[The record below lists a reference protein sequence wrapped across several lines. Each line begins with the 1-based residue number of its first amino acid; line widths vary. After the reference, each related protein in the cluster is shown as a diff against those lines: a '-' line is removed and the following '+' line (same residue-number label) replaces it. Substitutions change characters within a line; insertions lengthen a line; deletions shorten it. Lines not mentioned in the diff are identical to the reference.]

1 MAETSVAQ
9 LRQTAPAPAQQS
21 PVKAF
26 SDYLERIKGQ
36 MALQLPKHM
45 KADRMAR
52 LALSAFSSNPDMQ
65 RCDFRT
71 IASSLMTAG
80 AMGLEPGVNGAG
92 YLIPYKGTCTFVP
105 GWKGLQD
112 LVNRSGRATT
122 WTGAVFEGDFFEFEL
137 GDRPFVRHR
146 PGDENDP
153 KKLTHVYAVGRVNG
167 SEFPV
172 IEVWT
177 IRKVWKHRD
186 EFNKQ
191 GGKHYSF
198 RNPEMYARKVV
209 LLQVLKYMPT
219 SVEIAN
225 AIAASEAAELG
236 RPTVIDGDF
245 VTVQPGPD
253 DLGVDQET
261 GEIVPRAAP
270 APQAQQQA
278 LPPASGADA
287 GWMPSPEEQAAI
299 RQRELAEAQAERP
312 PEKAQATAQAQPSS
326 RRERRA
332 GLGME

>member
-9 LRQTAPAPAQQS
+9 LRQHAPAPAQQS

-26 SDYLERIKGQ
+26 SDYLERLKPQ
-36 MALQLPKHM
+36 MAMALPKHM

-52 LALSAFSSNPDMQ
+52 LALSAFSSSPDMQ
-65 RCDFRT
+65 RCDFRS

-92 YLIPYKGTCTFVP
+92 YLIPYKGVCTFVP
-105 GWKGLQD
+105 GWKGMQD

-122 WTGAVFEGDFFEFEL
+122 WTGAVFEGDQFEYEL

-153 KKLTHVYAVGRVNG
+153 KKLTHVYAVGRING

-177 IRKVWKHRD
+177 VRKVWKHRD
-186 EFNKQ
+186 TLNKQ
-191 GGKHYSF
+191 GTKHYSL
-198 RNPEMYARKVV
+198 RHPEMYARKVV

-261 GEIVPRAAP
+261 GEIVPRTE
-270 APQAQQQA
+270 QAQPTRQT
-278 LPPASGADA
+278 LPPAIGPDD
-287 GWMPSPEEQAAI
+287 GWMPSPEEEAAI
-299 RQRELAEAQAERP
+299 RQRELAEAQADRP
-312 PEKAQATAQAQPSS
+312 AQQAQATAQPSS
-326 RRERRA
+326 RRERRPSA
-332 GLGME
+332 GASME